1 MPIPRRRFLG
11 LGAAAAAAALTG
23 CGARVAA
30 GPRPPGVPFEAFDG
44 KIEHFIVLML
54 ENRSYDQMLGALSGD
69 EYDGVAQGTRLA
81 YELHD
86 GSPASVPIEFGGRKG
101 YLVGGKVVLEPA
113 GGLDAGS
120 RE

>member
-54 ENRSYDQMLGALSGD
+54 ENRSYDQMLGALGRGD
-69 EYDGVAQGTRLA
+69 GYVIARADSESA
-81 YELHD
+81 
-86 GSPASVPIEFGGRKG
+86 FGRAV
-101 YLVGGKVVLEPA
+101 YRQNA
-113 GGLDAGS
+113 GLDANADGIITAGEAAS
-120 RE
+120 RVSGLRG